1 MLATSR
7 PIEKIAAGKVQRND
21 DMVLVNGFDGEIPMA
36 CGSAFRY
43 NRCSLH
49 LVLVLCSLQSANF
62 L

>member
-21 DMVLVNGFDGEIPMA
+21 DMVLVKRFRWRDSDGMWISIPL
-36 CGSAFRY
+36 